1 MTHASHAAAV
11 RAVVGDARVVALGE
25 GAHSVT
31 EFYEQ
36 RHSLFRLLVEELGFT
51 ALVLE
56 SGFAEGLAVDAWV
69 RGGDGD
75 VEAVAREGVSYRF
88 GECEPMRRQLGWLRA
103 TGGVR
108 FYGMDLPGSSTSPGP
123 AVRACLER
131 LPAWPGD
138 AELLRLSDLGGRSEA
153 AVRSAWLP
161 AADRQRLMDGLL
173 ALYGRAL
180 RDGDDTAVRCAESL
194 RAFVADAAAGQLPA
208 RQPYPREEFMAD
220 TVRWILEREQ
230 RVLVSAHNAH
240 VRRTPLHGRPMLG
253 ALLAAEL
260 GPELKVI
267 GMTYGSGPEV
277 RITPRSP
284 RPFDWEVSLRERELA
299 PESLEARLERLPGG
313 PELLVDTRQVPPGFF
328 DGVTGTQVGG
338 GLDPLDDVPAAFDAL
353 LHVRHV
359 TRVPG
364 AFERLRDE
372 LEAAAR
378 LGTESP

>member
-1 MTHASHAAAV
+1 M
-11 RAVVGDARVVALGE
+11 L
-25 GAHSVT
+25 
-31 EFYEQ
+31 
-36 RHSLFRLLVEELGFT
+36 RLLVEDLGFT

-56 SGFAEGLAVDAWV
+56 SGFAEGLGVNAWV

-75 VEAVAREGVSYRF
+75 VEAVAREGVTYRF
-88 GECEPMRRQLGWLRA
+88 GECEPMRRQLGWLRD
-103 TGGVR
+103 TSGVR

-131 LPAWPGD
+131 LPAQPGD
-138 AELLRLSDLGGRSEA
+138 VELLRLSDLGGRSEA
-153 AVRSAWLP
+153 AVRYASLP
-161 AADRQRLMDGLL
+161 AVDRQRLIGGLL
-173 ALYGRAL
+173 ALHGRAL

-194 RAFVADAAAGQLPA
+194 RAFVADGDGEQLSA
-208 RQPYPREEFMAD
+208 EQPYPREEFMAD

-260 GPELKVI
+260 GPELRVI

-277 RITPRSP
+277 RLTPRSP
-284 RPFDWEVSLRERELA
+284 RPFDWEVSLHERELV

-313 PELLVDTRQVPPGFF
+313 PVLLVDTRQVPPGFF
-328 DGVTGTQVGG
+328 DGVTGTQANG

-353 LHVRHV
+353 LHVRQV

-372 LEAAAR
+372 FEAAAR